1 MEAEGEVVGEE
12 EGVGEDEVDLD
23 VEEILGVEVRVKT
36 MSALV
41 KGWIRVREIKEEE
54 GRRVE
59 FVVPRLRTWNI
70 KKQDDLG

>member
-12 EGVGEDEVDLD
+12 EGVGVDEVDLD
-23 VEEILGVEVRVKT
+23 VAEILGVEVRVKT

>member
-12 EGVGEDEVDLD
+12 EGFGVDEVDLD
-23 VEEILGVEVRVKT
+23 VAEILGVEVRVKT

>member
-12 EGVGEDEVDLD
+12 EGVGVDEVDLD
-23 VEEILGVEVRVKT
+23 VAEILGVEVRVKT

-41 KGWIRVREIKEEE
+41 KGWIRVLEIKEEE